1 MDAARLFPAAAASS
15 QAITATLR
23 KIMTAVAAARH
34 FVIFHKMI
42 PLLYL
47 LVLSYHY
54 I

>member
-15 QAITATLR
+15 QAIAATLR
-23 KIMTAVAAARH
+23 KMMTAVAARH